1 MTTTMGWLPR
11 VLRWGFTVF
20 TIFCGIG
27 AVAILIVL
35 AIDPKL
41 PGNANFGT
49 TQVEF
54 LGLPGTVSLQNS
66 TFGAQLAHGG
76 LSMRVN
82 DAAGLFEIVKHT
94 GLPVAL
100 LHVLFF
106 MLLFDLLR
114 RLFRNVGRGE
124 SFTKPTFRLVQII
137 GFSLLG
143 FSLVSAIAEGLFVHV
158 LLDYLAHHT
167 AVSVSGMAVRLP
179 DAQEFHFGG
188 DSHLGSSYFF
198 TGLLVLAL
206 SEVFRQGLALKNDS
220 DLTI

>member
-1 MTTTMGWLPR
+1 MTTTMSWLPR
-11 VLRWGFTVF
+11 VLRWAFTAF
-20 TIFCGIG
+20 TIFCGI
-27 AVAILIVL
+27 AALAILIVL
-35 AIDPKL
+35 MVDPKL
-41 PGNANFGT
+41 PAGAQLGPKS
-49 TQVEF
+49 VEV
-54 LGLPGTVSLQNS
+54 LGLPGTVILQNF
-66 TFGAQLAHGG
+66 TFVAQLAHGG
-76 LSMRVN
+76 LAMRVN
-82 DAAGLFEIVKHT
+82 DASGLFEVLIHT

-124 SFTKPTFRLVQII
+124 SFTRPTFRLVQII

-143 FSLVSAIAEGLFVHV
+143 FSLVSALSDGWFVHV
-158 LLDYLAHHT
+158 LLDYLTRHT
-167 AVSVSGMAVRLP
+167 VLSVSGMPVHLP
-179 DAQEFHFGG
+179 EVEEFRFG
-188 DSHLGSSYFF
+188 DNSHAGGSYFF